1 MDALKIQNEAQRIQ
15 NEAKS
20 QLIRQLQM
28 ELNSVFSQKSRLQ
41 KDCDSKDALIR
52 KLRRQNVLLKNT
64 SDSLRSGN
72 LPKTVQSNVVHNVLG
87 GKFTGA
93 QITQMIKPKR
103 VANEYGKVPIMRM
116 KNLTYQDYAFGL
128 TVRTSGGRKIVNV
141 LRNQLEFPVPGIST
155 MDKEFMWVAF
165 TILMHIFLIIN
176 SHRNQTFQCFIY
188 LFVCFVLHCDSM

>member
-28 ELNSVFSQKSRLQ
+28 ELNGVFSQKSRLQ
-41 KDCDSKDALIR
+41 KDCESKDALIR
-52 KLRRQNVLLKNT
+52 KLRKQIVLLKNT

-72 LPKTVQSNVVHNVLG
+72 LPKTVQHNVVHNVLG

-103 VANEYGKVPIMRM
+103 VADESGKVPTMRM

-128 TVRTSGGRKIVNV
+128 TVRTSGGRKVTNL
-141 LRNQLEFPVPGIST
+141 LRNTLEFPVPGIST

-165 TILMHIFLIIN
+165 TISKNI
-176 SHRNQTFQCFIY
+176 SK
-188 LFVCFVLHCDSM
+188 

>member
-1 MDALKIQNEAQRIQ
+1 LDALRIENEAKKIQNEAK
-15 NEAKS
+15 N
-20 QLIRQLQM
+20 QLIRKLQV

-41 KDCDSKDALIR
+41 KDCESKDALIR
-52 KLRRQNVLLKNT
+52 KLRKQNVLLKNT

-103 VANEYGKVPIMRM
+103 VADERGKVPIIRM

-128 TVRTSGGRKIVNV
+128 TVRTTGGRKIHNV
-141 LRNQLEFPVPGIST
+141 LRNVLEFPLPGIST

-165 TILMHIFLIIN
+165 TILMHISISNTHSTL
-176 SHRNQTFQCFIY
+176 
-188 LFVCFVLHCDSM
+188 